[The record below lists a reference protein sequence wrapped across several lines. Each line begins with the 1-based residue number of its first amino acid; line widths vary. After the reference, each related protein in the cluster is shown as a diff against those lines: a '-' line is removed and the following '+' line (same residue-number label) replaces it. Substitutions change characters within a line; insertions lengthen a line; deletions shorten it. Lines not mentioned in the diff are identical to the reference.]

1 MALTFKH
8 KPLFLLVFLFHH
20 IIFFLPCSS
29 LPTDSAAL
37 KNILLK
43 FKSSLSNTAAL
54 SNWDGKSP
62 PCKENNTT
70 LNWKGVFCSNGY
82 IRGIQLP
89 NMGLKGTVDLT
100 LLVDLKEDL
109 RSLNFA
115 DNSLQGPLPDLNIF
129 GALKSAFL
137 SNNQFSETI
146 PDDAFKGMGSLKKLH
161 LANNTFTGPIP
172 KSLTNLSNLIE
183 LKLQDNKFEGQIP
196 DFQDPKLQVFNVSN
210 NNLVGTIPP
219 SLSKMDP
226 SFFTGNKGLSQSSQ
240 ATPTPADSGSNTA
253 DSGSNTI
260 NPESG
265 SNTKN
270 QESESKGTST
280 LTIVLAAVGSLLGLA
295 IILAVLFILCQK
307 QRRKTTLSI
316 ETPLPSNLQKKTG
329 IRETDRPSKS
339 ASEGS
344 VGAGGSTR
352 GKKAAESTKLSFVRD
367 DREMFD
373 LQDLLKAS
381 AEILGS
387 GCFGSSYKAA
397 LPSGHMMVV
406 KRFKQMNNVG
416 REEFQEHMRRIGRLR
431 HPNLLP
437 LVSYYYR
444 KEEKLLISDFVD
456 RGSLAVHLH
465 GYQALGQPGLEWAT
479 RLKVI
484 KGVAKGLGF
493 LYKELPSLIAPH
505 GHMKSSNVLL
515 NEAYEPFLTDYGL
528 TPVINQES
536 AQDLMVAYKSPEF
549 LQQGR
554 ITKKTD
560 VWGLGILILEILT
573 GKFPANFLQQGKQK
587 TDVDLANW
595 VNSVVES
602 GDNNISDVFD
612 KDMGGTNNS
621 KGEMMKLLNI
631 ALACSEAEVEKRL
644 DIKEAVEKIEELKE
658 RDGEDDFYSSC
669 ASEAD
674 IKSSRGK
681 SDDFAF
687 T

>member
-8 KPLFLLVFLFHH
+8 KPLFLLIFLFHH
-20 IIFFLPCSS
+20 IIFFLPCLS

-37 KNILLK
+37 KNILLR
-43 FKSSLSNTAAL
+43 FKSSLSNTEAL
-54 SNWDGKSP
+54 LNWDGKSP
-62 PCKENNTT
+62 PCNKENNTT

-89 NMGLKGTVDLT
+89 NMGLKGTVDLS

-137 SNNQFSETI
+137 SNNQFSGTI

-161 LANNTFTGPIP
+161 LDNNTFTGPIP
-172 KSLTNLSNLIE
+172 KSLTNLANLIE

-240 ATPTPADSGSNTA
+240 ATPTPADSGSDTK
-253 DSGSNTI
+253 
-260 NPESG
+260 NPESE

-270 QESESKGTST
+270 LESESKGTST

-295 IILAVLFILCQK
+295 IVVAILFILCRK
-307 QRRKTTLSI
+307 QRRKTSLSI

-329 IRETDRPSKS
+329 IRETDRPTKS
-339 ASEGS
+339 SSEGS
-344 VGAGGSTR
+344 VGAGGSNR

-465 GYQALGQPGLEWAT
+465 GYQALGQPSLEWAT

-484 KGVAKGLGF
+484 KGVAKGLGY

-573 GKFPANFLQQGKQK
+573 GKFPSNFLQQGKQK

-602 GDNNISDVFD
+602 GDNNISQVFD

-631 ALACSEAEVEKRL
+631 ALACCEAEVEKRL

>member
-20 IIFFLPCSS
+20 IIFFIPCSS

-43 FKSSLSNTAAL
+43 FKSSLSNTTAL

-62 PCKENNTT
+62 PCNKENITT
-70 LNWKGVFCSNGY
+70 LNWKGIFCSNGY
-82 IRGIQLP
+82 IRGIHLP
-89 NMGLKGTVDLT
+89 NMGLTGTVDLS

-109 RSLNFA
+109 RNLNFA
-115 DNSLQGPLPDLNIF
+115 DNSFQGPLPDLNIF

-137 SNNQFSETI
+137 SNNQFSGTI

-161 LANNTFTGPIP
+161 LSNNTFTGPIP
-172 KSLTNLSNLIE
+172 KSLTNLANLIE

-196 DFQDPKLQVFNVSN
+196 YFQDPKLQVFNVSN

-219 SLSKMDP
+219 SLGKMDP
-226 SFFTGNKGLSQSSQ
+226 SFFTGNKGLTQSSQ
-240 ATPTPADSGSNTA
+240 ATPTPADSGSNTR
-253 DSGSNTI
+253 S
-260 NPESG
+260 PESE

-270 QESESKGTST
+270 PESESKGTSR

-295 IILAVLFILCQK
+295 IIVAVPFILCRK
-307 QRRKTTLSI
+307 QQRKASLSI

-329 IRETDRPSKS
+329 IKETDRSLKS
-339 ASEGS
+339 LSEGS
-344 VGAGGSTR
+344 VGPGGSTR

-367 DREMFD
+367 DRELFD

-416 REEFQEHMRRIGRLR
+416 REEFQEHMKRIGRLR

-465 GYQALGQPGLEWAT
+465 GYQAIQLPSLQWAT

-484 KGVAKGLGF
+484 KGVAKGLGY

-560 VWGLGILILEILT
+560 IWGLGILILEILT

-602 GDNNISDVFD
+602 GDNISQVFD

-621 KGEMMKLLNI
+621 QGEMMKLLNI
-631 ALACSEAEVEKRL
+631 ALACCEAEVEKRL
-644 DIKEAVEKIEELKE
+644 DMKEAVEKIEELKE